1 MKKLFF
7 LFIIS
12 IFLASCARV
21 GSPNGGKKDTLAP
34 RFLSS
39 NIDTS
44 RVKVPTKLKEL
55 RLNFDEYVNLKD
67 INKHLIISPPI
78 KKIKK
83 IIPSNLANKYVL
95 IQWEDDLQENTTYN
109 FNFGN
114 AIVDNNEGNALPY
127 YNFVFSTGDRLDD
140 LYISGTITDA
150 LLPKNKS
157 ATGDKAKSIVV
168 GLYKEEQ
175 NDFKQKPYYITKVD
189 DDGYFELNY
198 LSEGKYTLIAFEDE
212 NQNSVYD
219 TGKEKVSFLK
229 NKIDLDK
236 SISGLK
242 LKLYP
247 SKKVLKYKEMKAIVG
262 GILMQ
267 FEGNPSKVE
276 VRSLNEEL
284 KDYKVTHHTQSDSVR
299 IWFDAQRSNIGT
311 SAGSSLKFSYDA
323 DSKKDTVSIFYKA
336 NPKDELSLVNNKGNL
351 LVPGQDFSIFSN
363 LPVQDIQTEKW
374 VLKSDSISQAFT
386 AKISEKNAQKIVIQ
400 SDFKAGKKYS
410 LSIPKESVASFYQS
424 NTKPYR
430 FDFEADKTENYGALT
445 LKIKSKPNTKFW
457 IQLLDDKNEIQYS
470 KYTDLA
476 EIKWT
481 NLKPATY
488 FARILVDNNGNGIWD
503 EADFATQTHAEDAF
517 LFPKEIVI
525 RQLWEMV
532 EDWDL
537 EEK

>member
-1 MKKLFF
+1 MKKIFL
-7 LFIIS
+7 LFIVGI
-12 IFLASCARV
+12 LALSCARV

-34 RFLSS
+34 KFLSS

-44 RVKVPTKLKEL
+44 RVNVPVSLKEL

-95 IQWEDDLQENTTYN
+95 IQWEDELQENTTYN

-127 YNFVFSTGDRLDD
+127 YNFVFSTGHQLDD
-140 LYISGTITDA
+140 LYISGTVTDA
-150 LLPKNKS
+150 LLPKDKAAN
-157 ATGDKAKSIVV
+157 DKAKSIVV
-168 GLYKEEQ
+168 GLYKQEER
-175 NDFKQKPYYITKVD
+175 DFKQKPYYITKVD

-198 LSEGKYTLIAFEDE
+198 LSQGKYTLIAFEDE

-219 TGKEKVSFLK
+219 AGKEKVSFLK
-229 NKIDLDK
+229 DKIDLSK

-247 SKKVLKYKEMKAIVG
+247 SKKILKYKEMKAVAG
-262 GILMQ
+262 GVLML
-267 FEGNPSKVE
+267 FEGNPNKVE
-276 VRSLNEEL
+276 IWPVDGEL
-284 KDYKVTHHTQSDSVR
+284 KDYQVTHQSQSDSAYV
-299 IWFDAQRSNIGT
+299 WFDAQRNNIGVQ
-311 SAGSSLKFSYDA
+311 AANALKFGYNA
-323 DSKKDTVSIFYKA
+323 DNKKDTVSIFYKM
-336 NPKDELSLVNNKGNL
+336 NPKEELSLANNKGNL
-351 LVPGQDFSIFSN
+351 LVPGQDFTISANMPLRS
-363 LPVQDIQTEKW
+363 IQTENW
-374 VLKSDSISQAFT
+374 TLKSDSISQAFT
-386 AKISEKNAQKIVIQ
+386 AKISEKNTRQILIQ
-400 SDFKAGKKYS
+400 SDFKAGKKYA
-410 LSIPKESVASFYQS
+410 LSIPKESIASFYQS

-430 FDFEADKTENYGALT
+430 FDFESDKPENYGALT
-445 LKIKSKPNTKFW
+445 LRIKNKPNAKFW
-457 IQLLDDKNEIQYS
+457 IQLLDDKNEVQYS
-470 KYTDLA
+470 KYTDLP

-488 FARILVDNNGNGIWD
+488 FARILVDNNGNGVWD

-517 LFPKEIVI
+517 LFPKEVTI
-525 RQLWEMV
+525 RQLWEIV